1 MTVNATNEQKF
12 HSDFSK
18 NLVTLDSARR
28 RINMQINMALRKDDS
43 HSVTLFTYIYLLI
56 YTSWSEAALV
66 KLVHTPFGFSESEK
80 KKILKDR
87 DVLNKWTKCVN
98 TAFAKFRKQGSEIP
112 NKKKKIKRLVED
124 YLKTQGQMRNKIA
137 HGQWEFPLYS
147 NNMSHDPDA
156 LVFLKS
162 IDVIQIDT
170 WFEIHKELVE
180 IVRGL
185 IDSREH
191 NNHKAHY
198 NDYFLRL
205 SNIETIIDKRKKW
218 TLEEKK
224 RRLKLKPIKN
234 N

>member
-1 MTVNATNEQKF
+1 MTNIATNEQVF
-12 HSDFSK
+12 HRDFSK
-18 NLVTLDSARR
+18 NLVTLNSARKK
-28 RINMQINMALRKDDS
+28 INMQINMALRKDDS
-43 HSVTLFTYIYLLI
+43 HSVMLYTNIYLLI

-98 TAFAKFRKQGSEIP
+98 TAFSKFRKKGSEIP
-112 NKKKKIKRLVED
+112 NKKKKIQSLVND
-124 YLKTQGQMRNKIA
+124 YLKTQGQIRNKIA
-137 HGQWEFPLYS
+137 HGQWEYPLYS
-147 NNMSHDPDA
+147 HNMSHDPDA
-156 LVFLKS
+156 LVWLKT

-170 WFEIHKELVE
+170 WFEIHKELIE

-198 NDYFLRL
+198 NEYFIRL
-205 SNIETIIDKRKKW
+205 TNIEAIINGRKKW

-224 RRLKLKPIKN
+224 RRLKLKPIKK
-234 N
+234 

>member
-1 MTVNATNEQKF
+1 MTSIKTDEQIF
-12 HSDFSK
+12 HSEFSK
-18 NLVTLDSARR
+18 NIVTLDSARR
-28 RINMQINMALRKDDS
+28 KTNMQINMALRKDDS
-43 HSVTLFTYIYLLI
+43 HGLMIYTNLYLLI

-66 KLVHTPFGFSESEK
+66 KLVHTPFGFSDSEK

-112 NKKKKIKRLVED
+112 NKKKKIKNLVDE
-124 YLKTQGQMRNKIA
+124 YLKTQGQIRNKIA
-137 HGQWEFPLYS
+137 HGQWEYPLYS
-147 NNMSHDPDA
+147 NNLSHDPDA
-156 LVFLKS
+156 LVWLKT

-170 WFEIHKELVE
+170 WFEIHNELIE

-198 NDYFLRL
+198 NDYFTRL
-205 SNIETIIDKRKKW
+205 ANIEKIIDERRKW
-218 TLEEKK
+218 SLDEKK
-224 RRLKLKPIKN
+224 RRLKLKPIKR
-234 N
+234 